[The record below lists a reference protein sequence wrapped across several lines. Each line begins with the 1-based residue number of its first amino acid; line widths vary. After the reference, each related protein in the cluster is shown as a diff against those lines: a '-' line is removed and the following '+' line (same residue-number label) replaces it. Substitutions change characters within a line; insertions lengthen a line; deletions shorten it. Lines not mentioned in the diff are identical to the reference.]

1 MTIRVSLNSE
11 WRELRAS
18 CSVADALQEWGYAC
32 EEIAVAVNGDFV
44 PRTAYAMRRLEHSD
58 RVDVVSPVQGG

>member
-1 MTIRVSLNSE
+1 MSIRVSLNSE
-11 WRELRAS
+11 WRELQAP
-18 CSVADALQEWGYAC
+18 CSVADALQEWGYTG

-44 PRTAYAMRRLEHSD
+44 PRTAYAVHRLEHSD